1 MFEFYV
7 QALLRGRLIFCVSF
21 RGGIVRH
28 RFQEPDSG
36 DEGVALSWGSFYR
49 AFREVQSWQGSTF
62 WFLKLLK
69 LQRTGWR
76 AGQPEPEVG
85 RIDEYA

>member
-1 MFEFYV
+1 MC
-7 QALLRGRLIFCVSF
+7 LLGAGV
-21 RGGIVRH
+21 VRH
-28 RFQEPDSG
+28 RFQEAVSG
-36 DEGVALSWGSFYR
+36 GGGGALSWGNFYR

-62 WFLKLLK
+62 GFLKLLK

-76 AGQPEPEVG
+76 AGLPEPEVG

>member
-1 MFEFYV
+1 MC
-7 QALLRGRLIFCVSF
+7 LLGV
-21 RGGIVRH
+21 GIVRH

-36 DEGVALSWGSFYR
+36 DEGVALSWESFYR

-62 WFLKLLK
+62 GFLKLLK